1 MIKDMFANRLL
12 ETLRCSPLA
21 ACRRGLPRLLAGGL
35 LAGFLAG
42 CAAPMTPADRGPSA
56 LERAEQALATGREED
71 AARALVDA
79 ATELRP
85 AEAQRTRL
93 DAAWLLARVGNE
105 TDALML
111 LEESNVD
118 GDSDP
123 VAQRMQ
129 VAVLAEL
136 SLAGGDPLAA
146 INMVDA
152 IDLAAINIDPDVAQE
167 NLPATILLLATRA
180 RAHETL
186 EDDRRAALDLA
197 ELLLLDRRAGVF
209 EQRRQ
214 TLWSLLDRQPGQ
226 VLGDWS
232 LDHDASSA
240 GAWLELAL
248 LVKARRFDPAGLP
261 SRLADWSA
269 RQPAEF
275 SRGGWLTTLG
285 ERQLQRRDHPST
297 IAALLPLSGEH
308 GQAGLAVRDGLL
320 AAWYALPAPRPEL
333 HFHDIGSDNTQV
345 LDSLQQAVDQGAE
358 FIVGPLTRE
367 QVAVIAAL
375 RDIATPTLALNAS
388 PDGFAPPS
396 LLYQFGLL
404 PEHDADT
411 AARHALSEGLHRV
424 AILVPDG
431 SWGQR
436 VGAAFKARF
445 DAESSR
451 IESADA
457 QSVMPEVVATARY
470 DEQARDHSATLRSLF
485 LLQDSD
491 TRRRRLQGHLNV
503 ALAHET
509 RRRQDVDAVFLAAT
523 PAQARLLQ
531 PQIRFHQGSGLPM
544 LATSQIFDGHIDN
557 RDTDLRNIIFFTR
570 PTALVEP
577 PNEIRHG
584 RFQQLVGEPPAVG
597 QTHESL
603 FYLGVDALRLIPWL
617 PQMRIDDEM
626 HRDGATG
633 KLTLTPQGAVRRSL
647 SAARF
652 SAMGVTVLD

>member
-12 ETLRCSPLA
+12 ELLRRSPLA
-21 ACRRGLPRLLAGGL
+21 ASKQGFPRLLVGAL
-35 LAGFLAG
+35 LAGFLTG
-42 CAAPMTPADRGPSA
+42 CAAPTSPPDRGPSA
-56 LERAEQALATGREED
+56 MERAEQALASGREED
-71 AARALVDA
+71 AALALVDA
-79 ATELRP
+79 AAELRP

-105 TDALML
+105 ADALML
-111 LEESNVD
+111 LEQSTVD
-118 GDSDP
+118 GDSDL

-136 SLAGGDPLAA
+136 SVAGGDPVAA

-152 IDLAAINIDPDVAQE
+152 IDLAAINIDPDAAQE
-167 NLPATILLLATRA
+167 NLPATIPLLATRA

-186 EDDRRAALDLA
+186 EQDLPAALDLA
-197 ELLLLDRRAGVF
+197 ELLLLDQRVSVF

-214 TLWSLLDRQPGQ
+214 TLWALLDRQPGK

-232 LDHDASSA
+232 LDRDAA
-240 GAWLELAL
+240 LGVWLELAL
-248 LVKARRFDPAGLP
+248 LVKAQRFDPTGLP
-261 SRLADWSA
+261 SRLDDWAA
-269 RQPAEF
+269 RQPAAF
-275 SRGGWLTTLG
+275 SRGGWLTALG
-285 ERQLQRRDHPST
+285 EHQLKRRDHPSN
-297 IAALLPLSGEH
+297 IAALLPLSGDH
-308 GQAGLAVRDGLL
+308 GQAGQAVRDGLL

-333 HFHDIGSDNTQV
+333 RFHDIGSDNTQV
-345 LDSLQQAVDQGAE
+345 RDSFQQAVDQGAE

-411 AARHALSEGLHRV
+411 AARHALSGGLYRV

-436 VGAAFKARF
+436 VAAAFKARF
-445 DAESSR
+445 DAESRQIDST
-451 IESADA
+451 DA
-457 QSVMPEVVATARY
+457 QSGIPDVVATVRY
-470 DEQARDHSATLRSLF
+470 DEQARDHSTTLRSLF

-531 PQIRFHQGSGLPM
+531 PQIRFHQGSGLPL
-544 LATSQIFDGHIDN
+544 LATSQIFDGDTHN
-557 RDTDLRNIIFFTR
+557 RDTDLRDIIFFTR
-570 PTALVEP
+570 PTALAEP
-577 PNEIRHG
+577 SIDIRHG
-584 RFQQLVGEPPAVG
+584 RFRQLVGEPPVVS
-597 QTHESL
+597 QPHESL
-603 FYLGVDALRLIPWL
+603 FYLGVDALRLIPRL

-626 HRDGATG
+626 QLDGATG
-633 KLTLTPQGAVRRSL
+633 KLTLTPQGVVRRSMP
-647 SAARF
+647 AARF
-652 SAMGVTVLD
+652 TSTGVTALD